1 MWFWL
6 CRSVVR
12 AHVAGCLVYSCM
24 LRWFRSRLLLLLLFL
39 SFFLFWFVPRLV
51 ASFVLFRFLLL
62 VLALAPPPSAA
73 AAAAPPDGGWIGC
86 TLLRSLPFLV
96 ASGSLFR
103 LLMLFFARA
112 PPPPLAAAPP
122 VGGWVSCAFLNCGG
136 MGFLLPVLFN
146 FGRFLSWLSC
156 SWLGSSLSLSGSVCF
171 VVVSVGVCGA
181 LVVCLFS
188 GIDSSSLSELSSCF
202 AIFAV

>member
-1 MWFWL
+1 MSSCTLVVWFWL
-6 CRSVVR
+6 CRSVVC

-39 SFFLFWFVPRLV
+39 LFFLFWFVPRLV

-86 TLLRSLPFLV
+86 ALLRSLPFLV
-96 ASGSLFR
+96 VSGSLFR

-112 PPPPLAAAPP
+112 PSL
-122 VGGWVSCAFLNCGG
+122 
-136 MGFLLPVLFN
+136 
-146 FGRFLSWLSC
+146 
-156 SWLGSSLSLSGSVCF
+156 LSLQLYKVDPAETRSPNQSNFRKKYEPGSNKNYMVRKGSPNRSGT
-171 VVVSVGVCGA
+171 A
-181 LVVCLFS
+181 HLH
-188 GIDSSSLSELSSCF
+188 SSPLNTSR
-202 AIFAV
+202 ARAG